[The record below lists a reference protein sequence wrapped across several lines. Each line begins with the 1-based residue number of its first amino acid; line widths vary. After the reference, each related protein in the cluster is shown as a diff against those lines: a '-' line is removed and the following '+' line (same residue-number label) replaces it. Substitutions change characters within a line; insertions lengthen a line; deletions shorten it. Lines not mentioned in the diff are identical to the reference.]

1 MTHTTEGKQ
10 MTDKLIERAK
20 EALEKATPGPWERQ
34 GDTISEMLA
43 DDVRGN
49 AVCGIDD
56 VNDEDADLIVL
67 APDLASA
74 LIREREAADRLAEI
88 LDAAITEHDTANY
101 DYGEE
106 NPWTM
111 GEWFTDE
118 DRAVLAAY
126 RKAQKETD
134 DDK

>member
-1 MTHTTEGKQ
+1 
-10 MTDKLIERAK
+10 MTDLIERAK
-20 EALEKATPGPWERQ
+20 AALENEKSHKLAQAFYRWRQ
-34 GDTISEMLA
+34 RKIKKHEA
-43 DDVRGN
+43 N
-49 AVCGIDD
+49 PAYI
-56 VNDEDADLIVL
+56 
-67 APDLASA
+67 APDERWADIAPELSRLAHENKDLARA

-126 RKAQKETD
+126 RKAQKESD